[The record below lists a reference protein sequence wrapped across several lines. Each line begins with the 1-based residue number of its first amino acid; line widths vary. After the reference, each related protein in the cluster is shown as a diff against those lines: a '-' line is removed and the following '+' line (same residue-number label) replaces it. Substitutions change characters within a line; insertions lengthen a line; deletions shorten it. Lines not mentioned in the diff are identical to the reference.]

1 MQCSELQ
8 KKEMKKTVGNMLRKH
23 AEMFPALLIRASR
36 FAVEKKKKKQE
47 TRLNIAQ
54 KLLLMKKISRIAF
67 GFGYIIG
74 GN

>member
-36 FAVEKKKKKQE
+36 FAVEKKKKKTGDQ
-47 TRLNIAQ
+47 TKYRAS
-54 KLLLMKKISRIAF
+54 LLVLAIS
-67 GFGYIIG
+67 
-74 GN
+74 